1 MSVLNS
7 AQMYDSIQ
15 EIVPEVAKVSK
26 TLSASSVL
34 TGRRR
39 VRLIAQNGQTFTS
52 TAGTGGAQNINFLVQ
67 DGGAFL
73 DPTSMVLSFDL
84 TTWDASA
91 NPPTNANK
99 VVVDDGAWSVFQ
111 RMLVSVNSTLMDDI
125 DNLGKKVNT
134 QIYPTV
140 SQSWYDG
147 PGSFMGL
154 WKFSKAAYG
163 SGAIG
168 ALVASTKYDVANHLA
183 QMAACTQP
191 AAGITLPAGSKNRF
205 MIPLSLLSGFFA
217 QEQLYPIPHMGQL
230 QIQFNLADAMT
241 ACVASAAAAVPA
253 FRLDNVTLEADFI
266 EVHPTYG
273 ALIARLAR
281 DEEGLLMPF
290 DAHLVSSQDLP
301 ASDTTSQY
309 NVVFSKAT
317 QNLRSITVYQQN
329 KAGLSKAVY
338 PKTSTFANNGFYS
351 IQYRIGSLY
360 FPAYPSIGTHRAF
373 ADLQSAHGRPGNDL
387 EHSGLCDAF
396 NFYGTT
402 TLNAQNALATGNAS
416 DCFLHAYCF
425 DKLKAAMLHGVELDG
440 INTMSASGAQAV
452 VQIQCAPPAD
462 TVMGAVI
469 RYTRIL
475 KIQNGA
481 VSVTG

>member
-39 VRLIAQNGQTFTS
+39 VRLIAQNGQSFTS

-84 TTWDASA
+84 TTWDAT
-91 NPPTNANK
+91 PNAPAGNR

-154 WKFSKAAYG
+154 WKFSKGAYG
-163 SGAIG
+163 SGAAG
-168 ALVASTKYDVANHLA
+168 LAASTKYDVATHLA
-183 QMAACTQP
+183 QMGACTFSAGG
-191 AAGITLPAGSKNRF
+191 AALPAGSKNKF

-217 QEQLYPIPHMGQL
+217 NEQILPLPHMGQL
-230 QIQFNLADAMT
+230 QIQFNVADALT
-241 ACVASAAAAVPA
+241 ACVANAANATCA

-290 DAHLVSSQDLP
+290 DAHLVSSQDLAGSP
-301 ASDTTSQY
+301 GATSQY

-317 QNLRSITVYQQN
+317 QNLRAITVYQQL
-329 KAGLSKAVY
+329 KAGLRQPVY
-338 PKTSTFANNGFYS
+338 PKTSTFSNNGFYS

-360 FPAYPSIGTHRAF
+360 FPAYPSIGSHRAF

-396 NFYGTT
+396 NFYGATT
-402 TLNAQNALATGNAS
+402 IDANNALATGNAS

-481 VSVTG
+481 VSVVG